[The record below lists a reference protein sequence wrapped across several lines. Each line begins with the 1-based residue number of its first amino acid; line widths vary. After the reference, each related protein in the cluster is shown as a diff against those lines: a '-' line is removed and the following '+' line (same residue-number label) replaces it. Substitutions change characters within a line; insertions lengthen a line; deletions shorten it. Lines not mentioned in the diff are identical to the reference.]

1 MAEDKPVKSLEDNSE
16 IVTYGMFDDTLFPDN
31 KNRLRRANELQN
43 DIKLF
48 VIELVNKKEKLDSL
62 LETLKK
68 KLDHISEKLDIP
80 KIQYIEKEV
89 YEDSFFWFPKT
100 IEFVLDFIIFRKA
113 YHHAFKFWSLKLQPT
128 INIPNP
134 DIPSQ
139 SFSIP
144 RRVPRPVPDPK
155 IPPLQKL
162 WFTLKWNGRV
172 FSTVISG
179 FVTVFVAIGIDL
191 IISSYTGAQRR
202 KEMQNFIKEC
212 REPCIELY
220 HDMMVLD
227 LIIEQINGFI
237 IAIDIVEYKN
247 PSKNELQEM
256 FKIFQDKCNEKIHE
270 IDYSKADKVL
280 KETDE
285 QRGSWTNEG

>member
-1 MAEDKPVKSLEDNSE
+1 MTEDKPVKSLEDNPE
-16 IVTYGMFDDTLFPDN
+16 IVTYGIFDDTLFPDN
-31 KNRLRRANELQN
+31 KNRLKRANELQN

-68 KLDHISEKLDIP
+68 KLDHISEKLNIP

-89 YEDSFFWFPKT
+89 YEDSFFWFPRT
-100 IEFVLDFIIFRKA
+100 IEFVLDFITFRKA
-113 YHHAFKFWSLKLQPT
+113 YHHAFKFWSLKIQPT
-128 INIPNP
+128 FNIPNP
-134 DIPSQ
+134 DIPSR

-144 RRVPRPVPDPK
+144 RRPVTNPE
-155 IPPLQKL
+155 ISPLQKL
-162 WFTLKWNGRV
+162 WFKFKWNPKV
-172 FSTVISG
+172 FSVVVSG
-179 FVTVFVAIGIDL
+179 FVTVFATVGIDL

-212 REPCIELY
+212 REPRIELY

-237 IAIDIVEYKN
+237 TAIDIIEYKN
-247 PSKNELQEM
+247 LSQNELQGM
-256 FKIFQDKCNEKIHE
+256 FKIFQNKCNKKIHE
-270 IDYSKADKVL
+270 IDYNKADKVL
-280 KETDE
+280 KEKDE
-285 QRGSWTNEG
+285 QRGSWVNEG